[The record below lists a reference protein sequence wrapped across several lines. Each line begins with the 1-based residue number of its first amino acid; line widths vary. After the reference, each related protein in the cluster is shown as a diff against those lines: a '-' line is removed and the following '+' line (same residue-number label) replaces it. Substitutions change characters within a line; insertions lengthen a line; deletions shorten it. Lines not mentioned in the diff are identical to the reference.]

1 MSRQLIYVETF
12 KCYYSTQLNEKRV
25 NSFCRCTVELGWRL
39 FCKGVKVRLAD
50 CSREGGCSVLDVVQ
64 TAGAPQTIKILSRPL
79 QTAHSVL
86 ASSIKHCPVSSSSTT
101 HSERQIQY
109 DSSSW
114 DTITGTAWIF
124 TDWDLDRV
132 PSDFIFH
139 VPVVDHVVRDAADE
153 HVVLSPR
160 TMACLSCPQL
170 WVSLCWWLLLN
181 SQRCCPSQSDL
192 SRATPERVEPGG
204 KHSIWL
210 TFAQKAWATCSIGLC
225 AYLEK
230 IRK

>member
-1 MSRQLIYVETF
+1 MTN
-12 KCYYSTQLNEKRV
+12 YSFIFTQ
-25 NSFCRCTVELGWRL
+25 CQCTVELGWRL
-39 FCKGVKVRLAD
+39 CCKGVKVRLAD
-50 CSREGGCSVLDVVQ
+50 CSPEGGCSVLDVVQ
-64 TAGAPQTIKILSRPL
+64 TAVPLGAPQSITTLSRL
-79 QTAHSVL
+79 LRTAHSVL
-86 ASSIKHCPVSSSSTT
+86 ASSIKHCPVSTSSTS

-109 DSSSW
+109 DSSSG

-124 TDWDLDRV
+124 TDRDLDRV
-132 PSDFIFH
+132 PSDFVFH
-139 VPVVDHVVRDAADE
+139 VPVVHHVVRDAADE

-192 SRATPERVEPGG
+192 SRAAPEGGG
-204 KHSIWL
+204 KHSVWL
-210 TFAQKAWATCSIGLC
+210 TFAQKAWHTCCTGLC
-225 AYLEK
+225 AYFTVWKLE